1 MKRVFGW
8 VGIAFLVPFIGIGM
22 LAYFVVDAVVF
33 GWRHAE
39 QWLEDWDD

>member
-8 VGIAFLVPFIGIGM
+8 VGFAVLTPCIVIGA

-33 GWRHAE
+33 GWNHAE